1 MSLRF
6 VALVGLLSALT
17 LVVGPAAGAGPT
29 AVGAGQSDT
38 SQPPGADPSN
48 ALAAVPQSDAEKKAA
63 EKEKAAKRRAEAIL
77 YSFMPCTMDPAV
89 CHKVLANC
97 VDGNCTCVGEWTG
110 VPACT
115 REKYNRNG
123 VSWPPSPVPSWHSR
137 SHSH

>member
-29 AVGAGQSDT
+29 AVGAGQSDA

-63 EKEKAAKRRAEAIL
+63 EKEKAATTDLQSVPREENHNAFVPITVCTPCIAKTGTAKEEMPARQNG
-77 YSFMPCTMDPAV
+77 YS
-89 CHKVLANC
+89 H
-97 VDGNCTCVGEWTG
+97 G
-110 VPACT
+110 
-115 REKYNRNG
+115 
-123 VSWPPSPVPSWHSR
+123 
-137 SHSH
+137 